1 MFNTYTRLEKKSRS
15 VGSGPVVNFLH
26 YNKFSITAP
35 LHGLSPEVG
44 LLNSF
49 QGRSRFSQGF
59 WIGTVFRTL
68 DLFGF
73 SFGFGSVRF
82 FSDLDFNSSIAT
94 QRCSCFCASAKME
107 KCYSDLSVVNLNS
120 HTPKHL

>member
-82 FSDLDFNSSIAT
+82 FQIWILIARLPHKDAAAFVRR
-94 QRCSCFCASAKME
+94 QKWR
-107 KCYSDLSVVNLNS
+107 SVIL
-120 HTPKHL
+120 TFLWLI